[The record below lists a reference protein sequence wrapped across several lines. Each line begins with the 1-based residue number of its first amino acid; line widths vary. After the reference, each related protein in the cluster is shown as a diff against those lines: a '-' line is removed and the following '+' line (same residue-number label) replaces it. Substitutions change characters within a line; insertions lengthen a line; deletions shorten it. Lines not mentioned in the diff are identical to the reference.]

1 MNRTRL
7 SWQDQ
12 MTLELRM
19 RDWDGSQIGD
29 ALAEVRDHCQES
41 GESPVEAFGD
51 ATTYARSLVA
61 DRPDHAAAARIGP
74 MEALG
79 TLAGLIG
86 LILTPLAAAGLFE
99 GTDVRFSLGGLIGLA
114 VALLAGFILL
124 IRPTPILRFVTRGGV
139 LPVVLVGLAPVIVMV
154 VLFAALTTPVLVLPW
169 PVVAGVAV
177 LGLTVSVAGLWPLR
191 GGDPVHD
198 PATGLT
204 AYPGRVLRVM
214 TVLLFPILAAIMV
227 GPTYLFTLI

>member
-51 ATTYARSLVA
+51 ATTYARSLA
-61 DRPDHAAAARIGP
+61 AQRPGHTAAAGIGP

-79 TLAGLIG
+79 ILAGLIG
-86 LILTPLAAAGLFE
+86 LILAPQAAAGLFE
-99 GTDVRFSLGGLIGLA
+99 DTDVQFSLGS
-114 VALLAGFILL
+114 LLALAFAVLAGTVLL
-124 IRPTPILRFVTRGGV
+124 VRPTPILRFVTRGGV
-139 LPVVLVGLAPVIVMV
+139 LPIVLVGVLPLSVLVGLHYALRTE
-154 VLFAALTTPVLVLPW
+154 VLELPW
-169 PVVAGVAV
+169 PVVTVV
-177 LGLTVSVAGLWPLR
+177 VGLALVVSVVGLWSLR
-191 GGDPVHD
+191 GGDPIHD
-198 PATGLT
+198 PGTGHT
-204 AYPGRVLRVM
+204 SSPGPVLQGM
-214 TVLLFPILAAIMV
+214 TVFLFPILTAMV
-227 GPTYLFTLI
+227 IPLGYWLSPG